1 MEVNNKLLNESDNF
15 YIERIECIKR
25 VTERKKKER
34 EEFLFEIFEY
44 FKKNS
49 IFHLLGLL
57 FSLSFIFFCIS
68 FLKK

>member
-44 FKKNS
+44 FKK
-49 IFHLLGLL
+49 
-57 FSLSFIFFCIS
+57 
-68 FLKK
+68 K